1 MSRPIQF
8 IRMLMYHNF
17 SLIKESHVRYA
28 FFTQVC
34 TYQDDESANIELTI
48 HGQGVSAIEDELT
61 SYIEENHQMYSVN
74 FAETSY
80 YNLNEFTGKR
90 PGDVQII
97 KHVLEGNRWVEK
109 KKASCDLIITGTPEN
124 TASKAGAL

>member
-1 MSRPIQF
+1 M
-8 IRMLMYHNF
+8 
-17 SLIKESHVRYA
+17 RYA

-48 HGQGVSAIEDELT
+48 HGQGVSSIEDELT

-74 FAETSY
+74 FAEAGY

-97 KHVLEGNRWVEK
+97 KRVLEGNRWVEI